1 MCEMF
6 GCEQEI
12 YNRISIGP
20 GTNIAVCKEHYIE
33 FRKALA
39 PEDPNQYEEEE
50 EPI

>member
-1 MCEMF
+1 MF